1 MIKKIAVTGP
11 ESTGK
16 SAMAEALALEF
27 HTVWV
32 PEYARGYIGKLN
44 RPYTSKDI
52 EIIARHQIALEDEL
66 LTKANRVLIC
76 DTDLIVTKIWSGF
89 VFGFCPDW
97 IEKEI
102 VNRPY
107 DLYLLMNIDL
117 PWQEDP
123 QREHPDRREELF
135 NLYKTTL
142 EKYQLPYSVISG
154 IGKNRQNNALEV
166 IKNHRLI

>member
-16 SAMAEALALEF
+16 SFMAEVLAKELK
-27 HTVWV
+27 TVWV
-32 PEYARGYIGKLN
+32 PEYAREYIGKLN

-52 EIIARHQIALEDEL
+52 EVIARHQMALEDRL
-66 LTKANRVLIC
+66 LTKANGVLLC
-76 DTDLIVTKIWSGF
+76 DTDLIVTKIWSEF

-102 VNRPY
+102 VSSPH
-107 DLYLLMNIDL
+107 DLYLLMDIDL

-135 NLYKTTL
+135 NFYQTTL
-142 EKYQLPYSVISG
+142 EKHKLPYFVISG
-154 IGKNRQNNALEV
+154 KGINRQNNALEV

>member
-16 SAMAEALALEF
+16 SELSKALASELK
-27 HTVWV
+27 TTWV
-32 PEYARGYIGKLN
+32 PEYAREYIGNLD

-52 EIIARHQIALEDEL
+52 EVIARQQIHLEEERM
-66 LTKANRVLIC
+66 KSANKVLIC
-76 DTDLIVTKIWSGF
+76 DTDLIVTKIWSVF
-89 VFGFCPDW
+89 VFGFCPGW

-107 DLYLLMNIDL
+107 DLYLLMDIDL

-123 QREHPDRREELF
+123 QREHPHKRKELF
-135 NLYKTTL
+135 EFYKAEL
-142 EKYQLPYSVISG
+142 EKHGFPFEIISG
-154 IGKNRQNNALEV
+154 IGSNRKNKAIEV